1 MRSQSVMQGLGLM
14 RSLIMYYGNPLKLR
28 RMQHFYAH
36 FIQPGDL
43 CFDIGAH
50 VGNRLWAWLRLGA
63 TVVAV
68 EPQPV
73 CHHFLQRWYGNR
85 PRITLVTDA
94 VGAMPGEAT
103 LRISEGTPT
112 VTTLST
118 NWIEAVRAADSFATV
133 QWQSKLTVP
142 VTTLDAL
149 ITAHGL
155 PAFCKIDVE
164 GFELAVLEGLSQPIK
179 TISFEYV
186 PASKSLAIDCLARLQ
201 QLALYEYNWSIGE
214 QHRWQSSRWLTIE
227 EMSAMLSTLAVN
239 DPSGDIYARQIAHH

>member
-1 MRSQSVMQGLGLM
+1 MRSQSVTQGLGLT
-14 RSLIMYYGNPLKLR
+14 RSLLMYYGNPLKLR
-28 RMQHFYAH
+28 RLQRFYAQLM
-36 FIQPGDL
+36 QPGDL

-63 TVVAV
+63 AVVAV
-68 EPQPV
+68 EPQPM
-73 CHHFLQRWYGNR
+73 CHRFLQRWYGNR
-85 PRITLVTDA
+85 PGVTVVTDA

-103 LRISEGTPT
+103 LHISERTPT
-112 VTTLST
+112 VTTLSA

-133 QWQSKLTVP
+133 QWQSQLTVP

-149 ITAHGL
+149 IAAHGL

-164 GFELAVLEGLSQPIK
+164 GFELAVLEGLSQPIN

-201 QLALYEYNWSIGE
+201 QLDSYTYNWSIGE
-214 QHRWQSSRWLTIE
+214 QHRWQSTRWLTID
-227 EMSAMLSTLAVN
+227 EMNAVVAQFEVN
-239 DPSGDIYARQIAHH
+239 DPSGDIYARRIDHG